1 MLETLVADAHQHRKH
16 VTVYTTDGDAD
27 LTAQFENRGVTVEKR
42 QLPDGGPE
50 PFVTIHDDGEF
61 IGALRLADLEE
72 LLAPPV
78 VRPGSREDVSAGY
91 RALFELLENTVFS
104 SLDRRQLLGASREI
118 EDRAFRV
125 GHGTLRASFQSFSV
139 FEAQTEVYRHLAT
152 ETALDIHVYGEDD
165 WSPPDIEGITYHPS
179 TAESVDRFWVVAFDG
194 GGEEMQACALVA
206 RQESEDEYAGTWT
219 YDPDTVGEILAELE
233 ATDD

>member
-1 MLETLVADAHQHRKH
+1 MLETLVASARQHRTRF
-16 VTVYTTDGDAD
+16 TVYTAEPNPD
-27 LTAQFENRGVTVEKR
+27 LATQFENRGVTVAER
-42 QLPDGGPE
+42 QLPAGAPE

-61 IGALRLADLEE
+61 VGALGLADLEE

-78 VRPGSREDVSAGY
+78 VRPGSREDASAGY

-104 SLDRRQLLGASREI
+104 SLDRRQLLGTSREI

-125 GHGTLRASFQSFSV
+125 GRGTLRASFQSFSA
-139 FEAQTEVYRHLAT
+139 FEAQTDVYRHLAT

-165 WSPPDIEGITYHPS
+165 WTPPDIDGVTYHPS
-179 TAESVDRFWVVAFDG
+179 TAETVERFWVVAFDG

-206 RQESEDEYAGTWT
+206 RQEGDGEYAGVWT
-219 YDPDTVGEILAELE
+219 YEPDTVEEILADLE
-233 ATDD
+233 ATEN